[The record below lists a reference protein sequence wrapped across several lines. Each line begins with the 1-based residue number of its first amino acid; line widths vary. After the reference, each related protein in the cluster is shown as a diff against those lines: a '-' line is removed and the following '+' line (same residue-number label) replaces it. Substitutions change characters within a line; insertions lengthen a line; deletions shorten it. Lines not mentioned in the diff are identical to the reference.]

1 MKVTDE
7 KLDGR
12 VRKMLMVAGKEDWLQ
27 LYSLLSASTTSTAS
41 ITESPFQLM
50 IQIHLDVHGYLAT
63 SSGNTPREGEESVGE
78 RPSSDPL
85 GDALCV
91 LCGLPKIRPVRTIN
105 PAVRWRVSRLGG

>member
-12 VRKMLMVAGKEDWLQ
+12 VRKMLMFAGKEDWLQ

-50 IQIHLDVHGYLAT
+50 IQIHLDGDFGYTDTSLQAAETLLAKAKSRSGKYLAVALSVT
-63 SSGNTPREGEESVGE
+63 LYACFVVFQKSGQFVQ
-78 RPSSDPL
+78 
-85 GDALCV
+85 
-91 LCGLPKIRPVRTIN
+91 
-105 PAVRWRVSRLGG
+105 